1 MPSAN
6 NPAADHS
13 SQRAAHAS
21 LERAIVDEKPLLD
34 FDPRPPQGAKARVV
48 RLGLQS
54 LGSIG
59 LCDLAERV
67 FRNIGATILMY
78 HSVADDSSGC
88 WIDPRNH
95 LHPLTFQRQMTFLA
109 RRRCVLSLS
118 ELVDRLKERRAIP
131 PSSVV
136 ITFDDG
142 YLDNL
147 SVAAPVLEDLELP
160 ATLFVPT
167 GVIDRAEN
175 QWVDR
180 LYAMFRA
187 RTASSLKLV
196 DKVFDLAETR
206 QALDA
211 YRQLCRRMLV
221 ATHPDREALLSIFR
235 DQLRPHS
242 EPPRLTLTWDEIRQL
257 SDGPFEIGAHTV
269 GHTDLRTH
277 TSSAATEAVGSRDTI
292 AREVGS
298 PPRHF
303 SFPYGRSDPISRQA
317 VIDAGFDSAVS
328 DSPLALITRET
339 DIYAM
344 PRIEPPPRFGEFRAR
359 TSGLF
364 SRRSRHRTGS
374 SGVTA
379 DRQIQRREGEV

>member
-1 MPSAN
+1 MT
-6 NPAADHS
+6 
-13 SQRAAHAS
+13 
-21 LERAIVDEKPLLD
+21 DEPK
-34 FDPRPPQGAKARVV
+34 Q
-48 RLGLQS
+48 LGLDGQS
-54 LGSIG
+54 PARHYHGLDPLGLSGSLWRVRGFSLQILG
-59 LCDLAERV
+59 GSGFVDLAAR
-67 FRNIGATILMY
+67 FRSAHGATILMY

-95 LHPLTFQRQMTFLA
+95 LHPLTFRRQMTFLA

-147 SVAAPVLEDLELP
+147 SIAAPILDDLGLL
-160 ATLFVPT
+160 ATLFLPT

-211 YRQLCRRMLV
+211 YRQLCRQLLV
-221 ATHPDREALLSIFR
+221 ANQPDREILLSIVR
-235 DQLRPHS
+235 DQIRPHS
-242 EPPRLTLTWDEIRQL
+242 EPPRLTLTWDEIRLL

-269 GHTDLRTH
+269 EHTDLRTH
-277 TSSAATEAVGSRDTI
+277 PASADAETARSRDTI

-303 SFPYGRSDPISRQA
+303 SFPYGRSDPIARQA

-328 DSPLALITRET
+328 DSPLTLITSET
-339 DIYAM
+339 DMYAM
-344 PRIEPPPRFGEFRAR
+344 PRIEPPSRLGEFRAR
-359 TSGLF
+359 ASGLL
-364 SRRSRHRTGS
+364 SRRSRYRIGISRVASDQQTG
-374 SGVTA
+374 
-379 DRQIQRREGEV
+379 REEGEV